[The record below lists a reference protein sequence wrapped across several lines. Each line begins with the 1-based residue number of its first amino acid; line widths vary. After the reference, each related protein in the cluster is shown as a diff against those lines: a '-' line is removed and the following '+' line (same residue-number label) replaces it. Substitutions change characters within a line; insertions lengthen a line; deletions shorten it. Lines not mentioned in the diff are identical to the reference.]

1 MKLLELV
8 FQIWKALKPFRQLK
22 KQISILLVVDIH
34 FSSAL
39 AKEVVLQGADKIRIN
54 PGNFPKKD
62 LKEMVI
68 Y

>member
-1 MKLLELV
+1 VKLLELV

>member
-22 KQISILLVVDIH
+22 KQISILLVADIH

-39 AKEVVLQGADKIRIN
+39 AKEAVLQGADKIRIN